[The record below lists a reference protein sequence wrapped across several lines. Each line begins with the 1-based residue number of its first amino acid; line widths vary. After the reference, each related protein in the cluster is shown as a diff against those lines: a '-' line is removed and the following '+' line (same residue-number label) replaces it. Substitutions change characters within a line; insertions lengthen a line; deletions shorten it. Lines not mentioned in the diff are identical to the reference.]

1 MPREPEPTA
10 RGELRATPPFLSW
23 AGFYCVLAGA
33 LLAEIALFIA
43 ITLAYR

>member
-1 MPREPEPTA
+1 MPHEPEPAA
-10 RGELRATPPFLSW
+10 RGELRASLPFLSW
-23 AGFYCVLAGA
+23 TGLYCVVAGA

>member
-1 MPREPEPTA
+1 MPREPDA
-10 RGELRATPPFLSW
+10 RGELRTAPPFLSW

>member
-1 MPREPEPTA
+1 MPHEPELAA
-10 RGELRATPPFLSW
+10 RGELRAAPPFLSW
-23 AGFYCVLAGA
+23 AGFYCVVAGA

>member
-1 MPREPEPTA
+1 MPREPEPPA
-10 RGELRATPPFLSW
+10 RGELRASPPFLSW

-33 LLAEIALFIA
+33 LLAEIVLFIA

>member
-1 MPREPEPTA
+1 MPREPEPAA

-23 AGFYCVLAGA
+23 AGFYCVVAGA
-33 LLAEIALFIA
+33 LLAEILLFIA